1 MSVTDTYD
9 VNISGGGVGA
19 SDAQGAFE
27 DFVTALRAL
36 TPGYGVAAWT
46 ATHAYS
52 LNDLVHPVVS
62 NGHFYKA
69 TTAGTSGAAAPAFPT
84 NGGTVGDGLGAL
96 VWTDQGLIG
105 SAPAGTFSHSE
116 ATAESAADVA

>member
-1 MSVTDTYD
+1 MAVTDTYD

-36 TPGYGVAAWT
+36 TPGYGVAAWQ
-46 ATHAYS
+46 AGHAYS
-52 LNDLVHPVVS
+52 LNDLVHPVTS

-69 TTAGTSGAAAPAFPT
+69 TTAGTSAGSEPVYPT
-84 NGGTVGDGLGAL
+84 NGGTVTNGVAL
-96 VWTDQGLIG
+96 IWTDQGLIG
-105 SAPAGTFSHSE
+105 TAPNGTFRHVE
-116 ATAESAADVA
+116 GTAEAAEDVA